1 VLIVDDNA
9 TNRRLLTA
17 ILRLWEMEPESAS
30 DADAAIETMRQAGAV
45 GRPFQMVLTDAHMP
59 GTDGFTLAERIKA
72 DSIFT
77 SAIIMMLS
85 SGGYSGEPARCREMG
100 IAAYLTKPI
109 QQWELKHAIIRLLQH
124 NANAPE
130 APAVIAGHPQPDAL
144 PGPLVLLVEH
154 HPVNQVLTARLLQK
168 HGYEVV
174 TAANGVKALAILENQ
189 RFQLALVDVQMP
201 EMDGFQLTEAIRAG
215 EEITGSHLPIIA
227 MTAHALKG
235 DRERCLAAGMD
246 AYVSKPID
254 TKELLEAIESATRS
268 FPSKAK

>member
-1 VLIVDDNA
+1 
-9 TNRRLLTA
+9 
-17 ILRLWEMEPESAS
+17 M
-30 DADAAIETMRQAGAV
+30 
-45 GRPFQMVLTDAHMP
+45 
-59 GTDGFTLAERIKA
+59 
-72 DSIFT
+72 
-77 SAIIMMLS
+77 
-85 SGGYSGEPARCREMG
+85 
-100 IAAYLTKPI
+100 
-109 QQWELKHAIIRLLQH
+109 
-124 NANAPE
+124 
-130 APAVIAGHPQPDAL
+130 IAGHPQPDVL
-144 PGPLVLLVEH
+144 PGPLVLLVED

-201 EMDGFQLTEAIRAG
+201 EMDGFQLTQAIRAG
-215 EEITGSHLPIIA
+215 ERVTGSHLPIVA